1 MRLEKSYPLELVV
14 NFDETPIFFDSLP
27 NYCYDIKGTS
37 KVEVKTPNVQ
47 KKRLTAGL
55 GISATGIKLRPMIIF
70 KGTSKTFRNLKNHKS
85 ALLEKNSNGW
95 MTNDLFSKWLR
106 NELKYYLL
114 RQRQHSLTPNAKGLL
129 VIDRFAGHFPNDL
142 DKIKEE
148 LNIDI
153 HYIPSGCTCELQPL
167 DLMINRS
174 VKVSMR
180 DKWMRWYSKLD
191 LTTQSLASPKR
202 QDIYDWLMKTW
213 EFISPKEVIH
223 AFLKS
228 GISNNLN
235 GEEDI
240 LSKNIQIMKELTKKE
255 LPQIQEKEEIEEEIP
270 IKFDIEDQFF
280 LDHYKNE
287 EIAEDVDNSKI
298 DDDDDR

>member
-1 MRLEKSYPLELVV
+1 
-14 NFDETPIFFDSLP
+14 
-27 NYCYDIKGTS
+27 
-37 KVEVKTPNVQ
+37 
-47 KKRLTAGL
+47 
-55 GISATGIKLRPMIIF
+55 
-70 KGTSKTFRNLKNHKS
+70 
-85 ALLEKNSNGW
+85 
-95 MTNDLFSKWLR
+95 
-106 NELKYYLL
+106 
-114 RQRQHSLTPNAKGLL
+114 
-129 VIDRFAGHFPNDL
+129 
-142 DKIKEE
+142 
-148 LNIDI
+148 
-153 HYIPSGCTCELQPL
+153 
-167 DLMINRS
+167 
-174 VKVSMR
+174 MR

-240 LSKNIQIMKELTKKE
+240 LSKNIQIMKEVTKKE